1 MQTPRK
7 SFAGADGLRKG
18 IVLMS
23 LLITPTTLYS
33 QEPGA
38 NTKVVTAAY
47 TESLISIDG
56 SLTESAWATAQPVR
70 GFT

>member
-38 NTKVVTAAY
+38 NTKVVTAA
-47 TESLISIDG
+47 
-56 SLTESAWATAQPVR
+56 
-70 GFT
+70 